1 MNKTGILRFQ
11 ATKVGKDTALAQ
23 IIGLVEDAL
32 SFKAP
37 VQRLAD
43 IVSGYFTCH
52 HFNGTVSAL
61 VWYFLLSADHIF
73 LLTVFIA
80 VLIVAC
86 PCALGLATPTAIM
99 VGVGKGAEKGILIK
113 NGGTLE
119 TELI

>member
-52 HFNGTVSAL
+52 HFNGDSISTGMVFPLECRS
-61 VWYFLLSADHIF
+61 HIF
-73 LLTVFIA
+73 ING
-80 VLIVAC
+80 IHR
-86 PCALGLATPTAIM
+86 
-99 VGVGKGAEKGILIK
+99 GVNCRLPLCFGTCYSDSN
-113 NGGTLE
+113 NGWCRE
-119 TELI
+119 RR